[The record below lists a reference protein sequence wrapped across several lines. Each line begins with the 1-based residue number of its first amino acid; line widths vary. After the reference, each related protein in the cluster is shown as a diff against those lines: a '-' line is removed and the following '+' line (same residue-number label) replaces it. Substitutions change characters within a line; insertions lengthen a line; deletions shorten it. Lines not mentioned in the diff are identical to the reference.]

1 MKPNGPGHAM
11 TGTLEPALFGVPT
24 IESSHASVMSK
35 KDQEL
40 NYIMGAISKMDD
52 SQRNVLVN
60 LLHAKKLPGL
70 DTVDPQQQPPAS
82 T

>member
-1 MKPNGPGHAM
+1 M
-11 TGTLEPALFGVPT
+11 LEPPQFGT
-24 IESSHASVMSK
+24 SNIESSHASVLSK

-60 LLHAKKLPGL
+60 LL
-70 DTVDPQQQPPAS
+70 
-82 T
+82 